1 MKNMSNLDVDHDF
14 FSGKRSGEVVIL
26 RFKDRPLLSVTDI
39 DAKEVLFGYLDQVAS
54 HHDIKVVLIMG
65 APVKMEYE
73 NYIEFYRKIMR
84 SGLYHNYTERFLNA
98 VSQFVLKLAGFNK
111 IVVHADSGKIILLF
125 MNISLACD
133 YRIITDNTV
142 FQNPNIELNIVPKG
156 GGVFFLSKM
165 LGSAKASE
173 ILLSGEDITALEAL
187 ELGIVDKV
195 VPVKEFGET
204 AIKVAQTY
212 AEKPANYLSGIKRLL
227 NYDIKTLEGC
237 LECENELL
245 RRAIRSLAFKKMEI
259 FHGAT

>member
-1 MKNMSNLDVDHDF
+1 
-14 FSGKRSGEVVIL
+14 
-26 RFKDRPLLSVTDI
+26 
-39 DAKEVLFGYLDQVAS
+39 
-54 HHDIKVVLIMG
+54 
-65 APVKMEYE
+65 
-73 NYIEFYRKIMR
+73 
-84 SGLYHNYTERFLNA
+84 
-98 VSQFVLKLAGFNK
+98 
-111 IVVHADSGKIILLF
+111 
-125 MNISLACD
+125 CD

-142 FQNPNIELNIVPKG
+142 FQNPNLELEMVPKG

-165 LGSAKASE
+165 VGPVKASK
-173 ILLSGEDITALEAL
+173 ILLSGEDITAAEAL

-195 VPVKEFGET
+195 VPVKKLGET

-212 AEKPANYLSGIKRLL
+212 AEKPATYLSGIKRLL